1 VPDSNVI
8 TGTDYLIADF
18 NVPGADAS
26 ELNNRRSPSKNFFD
40 PVVQHFLV
48 FKAVN

>member
-1 VPDSNVI
+1 MI
-8 TGTDYLIADF
+8 TSPDYLTADF
-18 NVPGADAS
+18 GVSGTDAS